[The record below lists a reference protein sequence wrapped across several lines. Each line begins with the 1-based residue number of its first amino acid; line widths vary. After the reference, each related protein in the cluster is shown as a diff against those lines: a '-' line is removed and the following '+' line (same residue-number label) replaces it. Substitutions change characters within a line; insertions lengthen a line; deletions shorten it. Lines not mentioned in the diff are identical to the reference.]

1 MHTTP
6 TTGTTDTANNKG
18 AKFLAISAALIC
30 LALALCSALW
40 FWALIL
46 TVRPE
51 QVISQWEKDQTTIN
65 MEMAESFI
73 PRLER
78 SITLNSLDANT
89 SFLLA
94 RLYELLAK
102 AQHKHKYSALAENAY
117 KATIE
122 KQPTW
127 DYAWAKLAN
136 FYSNLEEAMNTTSQ
150 TQTSPHAQLQ
160 VTSQALSK
168 ELTQALIQ
176 AITLGPYEDKTQK
189 LVIPLIFK
197 YWYSLQTEPAKHEH
211 VKNQVES
218 IIRHALKYESTTL
231 VILDSAKKYNRLE
244 ELDPLLK
251 QKWHINRFNKYKK
264 QLARKQAVLS
274 ERVSANTTESIRENN
289 D

>member
-1 MHTTP
+1 MHTTPTTP

-51 QVISQWEKDQTTIN
+51 QLIGQWEKDQTTIN

-168 ELTQALIQ
+168 ELTQAFTR

-189 LVIPLIFK
+189 LVIPLIFEH
-197 YWYSLQTEPAKHEH
+197 WYALKTARANREQ
-211 VKNQVES
+211 VKA
-218 IIRHALKYESTTL
+218 IIKHALKFHGNALLTL
-231 VILDSAKKYNRLE
+231 NSAKKHNKLE
-244 ELDPLLK
+244 ELAPLLE
-251 QKWHINRFNKYKK
+251 QKWHINRLNKYRKELAK
-264 QLARKQAVLS
+264 QLTHFSKD
-274 ERVSANTTESIRENN
+274 EYN